1 MGKYLSMCMRLPGG
15 YRTEDLMFCFSIYTA
30 YHNNQKCM
38 DNNCMRLLFKVVLE
52 LLNYKIVS
60 ELWECEIPLVINVK
74 RKNIFCVI

>member
-1 MGKYLSMCMRLPGG
+1 
-15 YRTEDLMFCFSIYTA
+15 
-30 YHNNQKCM
+30 M

-74 RKNIFCVI
+74 RKNILCVI